1 MQYNC
6 WRTLDTGNCNCNFD
20 STYTVVWFAVVQ
32 ALQHQPTRTA
42 KKSAF
47 AYKVPDSR
55 YTTFGGVPR
64 DGDGDIIDV
73 DDAKS
78 EASSGMQGSDSL
90 PVDYVVISELSEL
103 FQHAVSELSA

>member
-1 MQYNC
+1 
-6 WRTLDTGNCNCNFD
+6 
-20 STYTVVWFAVVQ
+20 
-32 ALQHQPTRTA
+32 
-42 KKSAF
+42 
-47 AYKVPDSR
+47 VPDSR

-90 PVDYVVISELSEL
+90 PVNYVVISELSEL